1 MLKLAFRNIK
11 LLAAAFAISLLL
23 PLTAFA
29 YTTDSYNVNVKVN
42 ENNSYQVEENIH
54 VDFNESKHGIY
65 RYIPLNGPR
74 GTTAIEIEDVKVDK
88 WMYDHYEE
96 GDFYMV
102 QIGDPDIFV
111 KGPQSYKIQYTMSI
125 YDDKNTSSDM
135 LYIDVLP
142 TDWET
147 AIESTAIN
155 ITMPKDIDSSKLQIT
170 ASCYGDNTVHEN
182 VNYSYDKGSRT
193 IHISGH
199 DLPLGTGI
207 TVYCPLPEG
216 YWQNQMNNDWA
227 YPISMLLI
235 FLTAALI
242 AVLWLGLGRDRKF
255 VETVEFRPPDG
266 ITPAEAGYLLDN
278 SVDEKDMISMVVY
291 YADKGYLSINE
302 YEEKKFSLTKLK
314 DIDIDEPSFSVN
326 LFNAFF
332 KKGNTV
338 KLDDLDEDFALS
350 FEAAQELL
358 KEKYSGENSVFE
370 PGSSIG
376 FIFSYLLFAGA
387 NVLYTKLLSLYSPNS
402 FNSLLGFLP
411 AVALMIA
418 VPLLYIYVNS
428 KYTSSG
434 KGLLFAGSVFATLG
448 IGAATFIT
456 YTATSSLMSSLL
468 YIATAIVAVV
478 SMAFMAQRTEANAK
492 FIGRL
497 TGFRNFIEKAE
508 LDRIKM
514 LAEENPSYFF
524 SILPY
529 AYVFGLTDTWIE
541 KFENIPLDT
550 PGWYTYDTG
559 TYNPLH
565 GYWIFSSMTRN
576 MSNNLSENIQ
586 VPMDAD
592 DVGGG
597 GFLGGGGFTGGGFG
611 GGGGGSW

>member
-1 MLKLAFRNIK
+1 M
-11 LLAAAFAISLLL
+11 
-23 PLTAFA
+23 
-29 YTTDSYNVNVKVN
+29 
-42 ENNSYQVEENIH
+42 
-54 VDFNESKHGIY
+54 
-65 RYIPLNGPR
+65 
-74 GTTAIEIEDVKVDK
+74 
-88 WMYDHYEE
+88 
-96 GDFYMV
+96 
-102 QIGDPDIFV
+102 
-111 KGPQSYKIQYTMSI
+111 
-125 YDDKNTSSDM
+125 
-135 LYIDVLP
+135 
-142 TDWET
+142 
-147 AIESTAIN
+147 
-155 ITMPKDIDSSKLQIT
+155 
-170 ASCYGDNTVHEN
+170 
-182 VNYSYDKGSRT
+182 
-193 IHISGH
+193 
-199 DLPLGTGI
+199 
-207 TVYCPLPEG
+207 
-216 YWQNQMNNDWA
+216 
-227 YPISMLLI
+227 
-235 FLTAALI
+235 
-242 AVLWLGLGRDRKF
+242 
-255 VETVEFRPPDG
+255 
-266 ITPAEAGYLLDN
+266 
-278 SVDEKDMISMVVY
+278 
-291 YADKGYLSINE
+291 
-302 YEEKKFSLTKLK
+302 
-314 DIDIDEPSFSVN
+314 
-326 LFNAFF
+326 
-332 KKGNTV
+332 
-338 KLDDLDEDFALS
+338 
-350 FEAAQELL
+350 
-358 KEKYSGENSVFE
+358 
-370 PGSSIG
+370 
-376 FIFSYLLFAGA
+376 
-387 NVLYTKLLSLYSPNS
+387 LYTKLLSLYAPNS

-428 KYTSSG
+428 KYTLSG
-434 KGLLFAGSVFATLG
+434 KGLLFAGSIFATLG
-448 IGAATFIT
+448 IGATTFIT

-468 YIATAIVAVV
+468 YTAAAVVAVV